1 MAMTK
6 NQYAIIVSARSVRS
20 AARVSV
26 GVWCL
31 VFGGSG
37 SGYRHP
43 LSKGLFPGHLGNSRV
58 TVSLWGVMWVGVG
71 CMGGGG

>member
-1 MAMTK
+1 MALAK
-6 NQYAIIVSARSVRS
+6 NQYAIIVSAKSVRS

-31 VFGGSG
+31 VVSGSG
-37 SGYRHP
+37 SGYWHP
-43 LSKGLFPGHLGNSRV
+43 LSKGPFLGHLGNSRV

-71 CMGGGG
+71 CMGGCG